1 MADSSRTHDWK
12 RIEKEI
18 QCPNYQQILQ
28 ELSRKHVAMRPFNTW
43 MDVVDFM
50 RKGGSEDPSKDG
62 ILRIIFQAHCVDQN
76 HHWRTVL
83 LAIFWPA
90 LVSIHWQ
97 KRHWDSDLDERWQNI
112 VWTFLRVISRLDP
125 QRRRERFVQK
135 VFNDTVHYLHADYR
149 RQWIKSE
156 PETPMDLDDLSDLQG
171 EEDVDVEAIERRL
184 SEEKEIQRLRFHQNA
199 SRLSEEDLLLLIGTR
214 VYGQSMSAYAKSAGL
229 NYQTAKKRRQRAELA
244 IRKFEEDH
252 PAS

>member
-18 QCPNYQQILQ
+18 QGPNYQQILQ
-28 ELSRKHVAMRPFNTW
+28 ELTREHPAMQPFNTW

-50 RKGGSEDPSKDG
+50 RKGGSEDTSKDL
-62 ILRIIFQAHCVDQN
+62 ILRIIFQAHCCDQN
-76 HHWRTVL
+76 HRWRTIL

-90 LVSIHWQ
+90 LISIHWQ

-112 VWTFLRVISRLDP
+112 VWTFLRVVSRLDP
-125 QRRRERFVQK
+125 QRRRERIVQK
-135 VFNDTVHYLHADYR
+135 VFNDTVHFLHADYR
-149 RQWIKSE
+149 RQWNKSE
-156 PETPMDLDDLSDLQG
+156 SETPMDLEDLSDLQG
-171 EEDVDVEAIERRL
+171 EEDVDLDAIDRRL

-199 SRLSEEDLLLLIGTR
+199 NRLSEEDFLLIIGTR
-214 VYGQSMSAYAKSAGL
+214 VYGQSMSAYAKLAGL
-229 NYQTAKKRRQRAELA
+229 NYQAAKKRRQRAELA

-252 PAS
+252 HAS